1 MATDIT
7 ASRGVVGSD
16 QQNQPDPKGIRTRSF
31 FPESDLGHDF
41 FASMPFGEVRPFTFF
56 ESVPDDKRIRAQFKT
71 QVMSYTLK
79 SRLMQDIHMKKLLV
93 QVPREA
99 ILPFNWNKWFKNP
112 VIGQDVPSDCGTSVA
127 GFWHL
132 VSDLMNAQWNSI
144 DSAWSSTSIANATGA
159 SNFLTSIF
167 RYFLMCELFYSDGN
181 LLKFCMISGRP
192 WASAVKADGHTRVGV
207 DYVFDKFCD
216 AFLTL
221 ITGPGW
227 SGSNLFN
234 ITFANG
240 QYYIVDPSIDS
251 SKANSG
257 SYISFREALSLMRDD
272 LTFTISQTWTS
283 AQVSDFDTLRSSIFN
298 DVEYYINFWD
308 DNPTDPADRVAVDL
322 KRLWAYQLAYFHF
335 LTNDSVDFIF
345 SAELYRQYIF
355 ELVTRRAN
363 ASTVTALSRTFSVNG
378 YDYEYDYLSAYYFT
392 AVITAMTYYFT
403 NGTLPSSNYRPDSFD
418 DGLAYFTALFGFNR
432 SLRYLDYFTG
442 SKTRPLAVGDVTVAV
457 NNNTVNVV
465 DTQAKTFLARFLNV
479 INRVGMRNY
488 VKGVFGTD
496 QAPDWHNPQYLVQ
509 LDDLVYG
516 QQVEN
521 TGAQQF
527 DPDYPNSIT
536 TLLHGNSDRYAFEM
550 DFDRSSIIVGL
561 VWFDIDRVY
570 SMATERQ
577 NLHYDRFDEFQPF
590 MQYTGDQALMRVE
603 LGSPLLGVS
612 SASIPATEAFG
623 YKLRNA
629 EYKERY
635 DQCAGAFCND
645 MLDAFLFKADILESS
660 GIQNIDPMF
669 IRSFPSELDRFYL
682 SLTGYSLGT
691 YFHFIVKFTNLYS
704 GSRPM
709 AFAPTLM

>member
-1 MATDIT
+1 MARDIP

-16 QQNQPDPKGIRTRSF
+16 PQNQADPKGIHTRSF
-31 FPESDLGHDF
+31 FSEQDLGHDF
-41 FASMPFGEVRPFTFF
+41 FASLPFGEVRPFTFF
-56 ESVPDDKRIRAQFKT
+56 ESVPDDNRIRAQYKS

-99 ILPFNWNKWFKNP
+99 ILPLNWNKWFKNP

-127 GFWHL
+127 GFWHQL
-132 VSDLMNAQWNSI
+132 SDLMTAHWNSI
-144 DSAWSSTSIANATGA
+144 DTAWSVTSIANATGVK
-159 SNFLTSIF
+159 NFLTSMF
-167 RYFLMCELFYSDGN
+167 RYFLMAELFYSDGN

-216 AFLTL
+216 AFLSL
-221 ITGPGW
+221 ITGSSW

-240 QYYIVDPSIDS
+240 QAYVVDPSIDS

-257 SYISFREALSLMRDD
+257 LYISFREALSLMRDD
-272 LTFTISQTWTS
+272 FSFTISQTWTS
-283 AQVSDFDTLRSSIFN
+283 AQVTLFDAFRASIFN
-298 DVEYYINFWD
+298 DVEYFIDFFD
-308 DNPTDPADRVAVDL
+308 DNPTDPTDRVAVDL

-335 LTNDSVDFIF
+335 LTNDSVDFLF
-345 SAELYRQYIF
+345 SAELYRQYINQ
-355 ELVTRRAN
+355 LVTVSFAN
-363 ASTVTALSRTFSVNG
+363 NDDYIQAGIFTVNG
-378 YDYEYDYLSAYYFT
+378 FEYQYDYLSAFYFNRVILFLTDYYTSGT
-392 AVITAMTYYFT
+392 A
-403 NGTLPSSNYRPDSFD
+403 SNDDIRPDT
-418 DGLAYFTALFGFNR
+418 LNEACAYLTALFGFNR

-442 SKTRPLAVGDVTVAV
+442 SKTRPLAVGDVSVQV

-496 QAPDWHNPQYLVQ
+496 QSPDWHNPQYLVQ
-509 LDDLVYG
+509 IDDIVYG

-577 NLHYDRFDEFQPF
+577 NLHFDRFDEFQPF

-603 LGSPLLGVS
+603 LGSPLLGQNTAVT
-612 SASIPATEAFG
+612 PATAPFG

-660 GIQNIDPMF
+660 GIQSIDPMF

-709 AFAPTLM
+709 AYAPTLM

>member
-1 MATDIT
+1 MATDT
-7 ASRGVVGSD
+7 PASRGVVPSD
-16 QQNQPDPKGIRTRSF
+16 PQNQADPKGIHTRSF
-31 FPESDLGHDF
+31 FSEQDLGHDF
-41 FASMPFGEVRPFTFF
+41 FASLPFGEVRPFTFL
-56 ESVPDDKRIRAQFKT
+56 ETVPDDKRIRAQFKS

-112 VIGQDVPSDCGTSVA
+112 VIGQDVPSDIGTSVL
-127 GFWHL
+127 GFWHQ
-132 VSDLMNAQWNSI
+132 VYDLMDAQWQSI
-144 DSAWSSTSIANATGA
+144 DSAWSATSISNATGVN
-159 SNFLTSIF
+159 NFLTSMF
-167 RYFLMCELFYSDGN
+167 RYLLMAELFYSDGN
-181 LLKFCMISGRP
+181 LLKFCFISGRP

-216 AFLTL
+216 AFLSL
-221 ITGPGW
+221 ITGPSW

-234 ITFANG
+234 VTFANG

-251 SKANSG
+251 SKAHPG

-283 AQVSDFDTLRSSIFN
+283 AQVTDMDSLRLSVFN
-298 DVEYYINFWD
+298 DVEYYIDFKD
-308 DNPTDPADRVAVDL
+308 DNPVDSTDCVAVDL

-335 LTNDSVDFIF
+335 LTNDSVDFLF
-345 SAELYRQYIF
+345 SAELFRQYIHQ
-355 ELVTRRAN
+355 LVVK
-363 ASTVTALSRTFSVNG
+363 VTTSPAGSSYDKFFTVNG
-378 YDYEYDYLSAYYFT
+378 LTYPYDYLSGYYFSRVLLGLT
-392 AVITAMTYYFT
+392 RYYQTGTYPGSIDIPTSVNSCFGY
-403 NGTLPSSNYRPDSFD
+403 LV
-418 DGLAYFTALFGFNR
+418 ALLGFNR

-442 SKTRPLAVGDVTVAV
+442 SKTRPLAVGDVSVQV

-509 LDDLVYG
+509 IDDIVYG

-590 MQYTGDQALMRVE
+590 MQYTGDQKLMRVE
-603 LGSPLLGVS
+603 LGSPLLGQNIAVT
-612 SASIPATEAFG
+612 PATAPFG

-709 AFAPTLM
+709 AYAPTLM

>member
-1 MATDIT
+1 MATDT
-7 ASRGVVGSD
+7 PASRGVVASD
-16 QQNQPDPKGIRTRSF
+16 PQNQADPKGIHTRSF
-31 FPESDLGHDF
+31 FSEKDLGHDF
-41 FASMPFGEVRPFTFF
+41 FASLPFGEVRPFTFM
-56 ESVPDDKRIRAQFKT
+56 ETVPDDKRIRAQFKT

-99 ILPFNWNKWFKNP
+99 ILPLNWNKWFKNP

-132 VSDLMNAQWNSI
+132 ISDLMNAFSSRI
-144 DSAWSSTSIANATGA
+144 STSWAQ
-159 SNFLTSIF
+159 TSISNSSGVNTFLNQVF
-167 RYFLMCELFYSDGN
+167 RFLLMAELFYSDGN

-221 ITGPGW
+221 ITSPGW

-240 QYYIVDPSIDS
+240 QSYIVDPSIDS

-272 LTFTISQTWTS
+272 LSFTISRTWSSDQIT
-283 AQVSDFDTLRSSIFN
+283 AMDTFRSDFFG
-298 DVEYYINFWD
+298 DVEYDLDFWD
-308 DNPTDPADRVAVDL
+308 DNPTDPADRVAVDI

-335 LTNDSVDFIF
+335 LTNDSVDFLF
-345 SAELYRQYIF
+345 SAELYRQYINQ
-355 ELVTRRAN
+355 LVTN
-363 ASTVTALSRTFSVNG
+363 SSSGVESVRTFSVNG
-378 YDYEYDYLSAYYFT
+378 LEYQYDFLSAHYF
-392 AVITAMTYYFT
+392 AEVISALTTYYQT
-403 NGTLPSSNYRPDSFD
+403 GTFPSSGVRPDSQNE
-418 DGLAYFTALFGFNR
+418 AYAYLTALLGFNR

-442 SKTRPLAVGDVTVAV
+442 SKTRPLAVGDVSVQV

-509 LDDLVYG
+509 IDDIVYG

-577 NLHYDRFDEFQPF
+577 NLHFDRFDEFQPF

-612 SASIPATEAFG
+612 SSNTPATAPFG

>member
-1 MATDIT
+1 MAKDTP
-7 ASRGVVGSD
+7 ASRGVVASD
-16 QQNQPDPKGIRTRSF
+16 PQNQADPKGIHTRSF
-31 FPESDLGHDF
+31 FSEQDLGHDF
-41 FASMPFGEVRPFTFF
+41 FASLPFGEVRPFTFL
-56 ESVPDDKRIRAQFKT
+56 ETVPDDKRIRAQFKS

-112 VIGQDVPSDCGTSVA
+112 VIGQDVPLDCGTSVA

-132 VSDLMNAQWNSI
+132 VSDLMNASWNSI
-144 DSAWSSTSIANATGA
+144 DSAWSTTSIANATGVN
-159 SNFLTSIF
+159 NFLTAF
-167 RYFLMCELFYSDGN
+167 FLHFLMCELFYSDGN
-181 LLKFCMISGRP
+181 LLKFCLISGRP

-216 AFLTL
+216 AFLSL
-221 ITGPGW
+221 ITGPSW

-257 SYISFREALSLMRDD
+257 AYISFREALSLMRDD
-272 LTFTISQTWTS
+272 LSFTISKTWTS
-283 AQVSDFDTLRSSIFN
+283 AQISDFDTLRSSIFN

-308 DNPTDPADRVAVDL
+308 DNPTNTADRVAVDL

-335 LTNDSVDFIF
+335 LTNDSVDFLF
-345 SAELYRQYIF
+345 SAELYRQYINQL
-355 ELVTRRAN
+355 ETRTYPGAG
-363 ASTVTALSRTFSVNG
+363 SIELSRTFNVNG
-378 YDYEYDYLSAYYFT
+378 FDYQYDYLSAYYFIVVVT
-392 AVITAMTYYFT
+392 TLTSYFQS
-403 NGTLPSSNYRPDSFD
+403 GTLPSSNVRPDSFN
-418 DGLAYFTALFGFNR
+418 DGLAYLTALLGFNR

-442 SKTRPLAVGDVTVAV
+442 SKTRPLAVGDVTVQV

-496 QAPDWHNPQYLVQ
+496 QSPDWHNPQYLVQ
-509 LDDLVYG
+509 IDDIVYG

-577 NLHYDRFDEFQPF
+577 NLHFDRFDEFQPF
-590 MQYTGDQALMRVE
+590 MQYTGDQSLMRVE

-612 SASIPATEAFG
+612 SAVTPATAPFG

>member
-1 MATDIT
+1 MARDIT

-16 QQNQPDPKGIRTRSF
+16 PQNQPDPKGIHTRSF
-31 FPESDLGHDF
+31 FSEQDLGHDF
-41 FASMPFGEVRPFTFF
+41 FASLPFGEVRPFTFM
-56 ESVPDDKRIRAQFKT
+56 ETVPDDKRIRAQFKT

-112 VIGQDVPSDCGTSVA
+112 VIGEDIPSDCGTSVA
-127 GFWHL
+127 GFWHI
-132 VSDLMNAQWNSI
+132 VCDLLSAQWGYI
-144 DSAWSSTSIANATGA
+144 DDTWSSRSIAN
-159 SNFLTSIF
+159 SNGVNSLLTTLF
-167 RYFLMCELFYSDGN
+167 RYFLMAELFYSDGN

-192 WASAVKADGHTRVGV
+192 WASAVKLDGHTRVSV

-216 AFLTL
+216 AFLAL
-221 ITGPGW
+221 ITGSDWP
-227 SGSNLFN
+227 GSNLFN

-240 QYYIVDPSIDS
+240 QSYSVDPSIDS

-257 SYISFREALSLMRDD
+257 TYISFREALSLMRDD
-272 LTFTISQTWTS
+272 LSFSISRTWSDAQIS
-283 AQVSDFDTLRSSIFN
+283 AVDDFRASFFN
-298 DVEYYINFWD
+298 DTEFYIDFYD
-308 DNPTDPADRVAVDL
+308 DNPTDPADLVAVDL

-335 LTNDSVDFIF
+335 LTNDSVDFLF
-345 SAELYRQYIF
+345 SAELFRQYINQ
-355 ELVTRRAN
+355 LVT
-363 ASTVTALSRTFSVNG
+363 SSVSVTDDFQAVGFFTVNG
-378 YDYEYDYLSAYYFT
+378 FDYQYDYLSAFYFT
-392 AVITAMTYYFT
+392 RVISFLTDYFS
-403 NGTLPSSNYRPDSFD
+403 GVQSDADIKPDGFNEA
-418 DGLAYFTALFGFNR
+418 LAYLTALFGFNR

-442 SKTRPLAVGDVTVAV
+442 SKTRPLAVGDVTVQV
-457 NNNTVNVV
+457 NNNSVNVV

-509 LDDLVYG
+509 IDDIVYG

-577 NLHYDRFDEFQPF
+577 NLHFDRFDEFQPF

-603 LGSPLLGVS
+603 LGSPLLGTS
-612 SASIPATEAFG
+612 SAATPATAPFG

-660 GIQNIDPMF
+660 GIQNINPMF

-709 AFAPTLM
+709 AYAPTLM

>member
-1 MATDIT
+1 MATDT
-7 ASRGVVGSD
+7 PASRGVVASD
-16 QQNQPDPKGIRTRSF
+16 PQNQADPKGIHTRSF
-31 FPESDLGHDF
+31 FSEQDLGHDF
-41 FASMPFGEVRPFTFF
+41 FASLPFGEVRPFTFL

-99 ILPFNWNKWFKNP
+99 ILPLNWNKWFKNP

-132 VSDLMNAQWNSI
+132 VYDFMHSQWDAI
-144 DSAWSSTSIANATGA
+144 DTAWYTTSIANSTGV
-159 SNFLTSIF
+159 NVFLTSLF
-167 RYFLMCELFYSDGN
+167 RFYLMAELFYSDGN

-192 WASAVKADGHTRVGV
+192 WASVLKEDGHTRVSV

-216 AFLTL
+216 AFLQT
-221 ITGPGW
+221 ITSAGFG
-227 SGSNLFN
+227 GNLFSIN
-234 ITFANG
+234 FANG
-240 QYYIVDPSIDS
+240 QSYQVDPSIDS
-251 SKANSG
+251 SKAYSG
-257 SYISFREALSLMRDD
+257 EFISFREALALMRED
-272 LTFTISQTWTS
+272 LSFSIGRTWTPS
-283 AQVSDFDTLRSSIFN
+283 QVTVFDNFRVSIFT
-298 DVEYYINFWD
+298 DIEYLIDFRD
-308 DNPTDPADRVAVDL
+308 DDPTDPADRVAVDL

-335 LTNDSVDFIF
+335 LTNDSVDFLF
-345 SAELYRQYIF
+345 SAELYRQYINQ
-355 ELVTRRAN
+355 LVTN
-363 ASTVTALSRTFSVNG
+363 SSSGVESVRTFSVNG
-378 YDYEYDYLSAYYFT
+378 LEYQYDYLSAHYF
-392 AVITAMTYYFT
+392 AEVISALTTYYST
-403 NGTLPSSNYRPDSFD
+403 GTFPSSGFHPDSLNDAF
-418 DGLAYFTALFGFNR
+418 AYLTALLGFNR

-442 SKTRPLAVGDVTVAV
+442 SKTRPLAVGDVSVQV

-509 LDDLVYG
+509 IDDIVYG

-550 DFDRSSIIVGL
+550 DFDRSSIILGL

-577 NLHYDRFDEFQPF
+577 NLHFDRFDEFQPF
-590 MQYTGDQALMRVE
+590 MQYTGDQSLMRVE
-603 LGSPLLGVS
+603 LGSPLLAAGVQP
-612 SASIPATEAFG
+612 PATSPFG

-709 AFAPTLM
+709 AYAPTLM

>member
-1 MATDIT
+1 MATDT
-7 ASRGVVGSD
+7 PASRGVVASD
-16 QQNQPDPKGIRTRSF
+16 PQNQADPKGIHTRSF
-31 FPESDLGHDF
+31 FSEQDLGHDF
-41 FASMPFGEVRPFTFF
+41 FASLPFGEVRPFTFL
-56 ESVPDDKRIRAQFKT
+56 ETVPDDKRIRAQFKT

-112 VIGQDVPSDCGTSVA
+112 VIGQDVPSDCGTSVS

-132 VSDLMNAQWNSI
+132 ISDLMNAMWNKF
-144 DSAWSSTSIANATGA
+144 DSSWSSTSIANASGA
-159 SNFLTSIF
+159 SNFLTQVF

-192 WASAVKADGHTRVGV
+192 WASAVKADGHTRVSV
-207 DYVFDKFCD
+207 DYVFDKFCNE
-216 AFLTL
+216 FLSL
-221 ITGPGW
+221 ITGSGW

-234 ITFANG
+234 ITFSNG

-257 SYISFREALSLMRDD
+257 QYISFREALSLMRDD
-272 LTFTISQTWTS
+272 FTFSISQTWTT
-283 AQVSDFDTLRSSIFN
+283 AQITALDSLRSTLFN

-308 DNPTDPADRVAVDL
+308 DNPTDPTDRVAVDL

-345 SAELYRQYIF
+345 SAELYRQYINQ
-355 ELVTRRAN
+355 LVTR
-363 ASTVTALSRTFSVNG
+363 SFSSGTVQQDHVFTVNG
-378 YDYEYDYLSAYYFT
+378 LSYQYDFLSAHYFNSMVRNLT
-392 AVITAMTYYFT
+392 TYFISGSFTEPDYSADIYSYFV
-403 NGTLPSSNYRPDSFD
+403 
-418 DGLAYFTALFGFNR
+418 ALFGFNR

-509 LDDLVYG
+509 IDDIVYG

-577 NLHYDRFDEFQPF
+577 NLHFDRFDEFQPF

-612 SASIPATEAFG
+612 SASTPATAPFG

-709 AFAPTLM
+709 AYAPTLM

>member
-1 MATDIT
+1 MATDT
-7 ASRGVVGSD
+7 PASRGVVASD
-16 QQNQPDPKGIRTRSF
+16 PQNQADPKGIHTRSF
-31 FPESDLGHDF
+31 FSEQDLGYDF
-41 FASMPFGEVRPFTFF
+41 FASLPFGEVRPFSFF
-56 ESVPDDKRIRAQFKT
+56 ETVPDDKRIRAQFKT

-99 ILPFNWNKWFKNP
+99 ILPLNWNKWFKNP
-112 VIGQDVPSDCGTSVA
+112 VIGQDVPSDVGTSVA

-132 VSDLMNAQWNSI
+132 VSDLMSAHWTSI
-144 DSAWSSTSIANATGA
+144 DTAWSTTSISTSTGV
-159 SNFLTSIF
+159 SNFLTALF
-167 RYFLMCELFYSDGN
+167 RYFLMAELFYSDGN
-181 LLKFCMISGRP
+181 LLKFCLISGRP

-216 AFLTL
+216 SFLTL

-227 SGSNLFN
+227 SGSNLFD

-240 QYYIVDPSIDS
+240 QSYVVDPSIDS

-257 SYISFREALSLMRDD
+257 TYISFREALSLMRED
-272 LTFTISQTWTS
+272 LTFSISRTWTS
-283 AQVSDFDTLRSSIFN
+283 DQITAIDGLRSGFFN
-298 DVEYYINFWD
+298 DVEYYITFYD

-335 LTNDSVDFIF
+335 LTNDSVDFLF
-345 SAELYRQYIF
+345 SAELYRQYIYQ
-355 ELVTRRAN
+355 LSSRWLG
-363 ASTVTALSRTFSVNG
+363 STVSSAHRFTVNG
-378 YDYEYDYLSAYYFT
+378 LEYQYDYLSSHYFAVQIAALTSYY
-392 AVITAMTYYFT
+392 T
-403 NGTLPSSNYRPDSFD
+403 NGTWPSGSPNPDSFND
-418 DGLAYFTALFGFNR
+418 SLAYFTALFGFNR

-442 SKTRPLAVGDVTVAV
+442 SKTRPLAVGDVTVQV

-488 VKGVFGTD
+488 VKGVFGTE

-509 LDDLVYG
+509 IDDIVYG

-527 DPDYPNSIT
+527 DPDFPNSIT
-536 TLLHGNSDRYAFEM
+536 TLLHGNSDRYAFEI

-577 NLHYDRFDEFQPF
+577 NLHFDRFDEFQPF

-603 LGSPLLGVS
+603 LGSPLLGAGPAVT
-612 SASIPATEAFG
+612 PATAPFG